1 RLPTLDP
8 PQLVEHQ
15 RAVEYVMRRA
25 TILPAPPGV
34 VFRGRRP
41 LLKFMEDQY
50 LALEEGLALLEGNW
64 EIRLHIAAAA
74 GQADEDLAR
83 LAADAYAELRR
94 HARAAVPFSPGRDH
108 LLSAA
113 FLVERGG
120 WIEFVEKAEELGA
133 AHAGLAVDV
142 TGPWPPYDFVRLVF

>member
-1 RLPTLDP
+1 
-8 PQLVEHQ
+8 
-15 RAVEYVMRRA
+15 M
-25 TILPAPPGV
+25 G
-34 VFRGRRP
+34 
-41 LLKFMEDQY
+41 
-50 LALEEGLALLEGNW
+50 
-64 EIRLHIAAAA
+64 
-74 GQADEDLAR
+74 ADEDLAR

-94 HARAAVPFSPGRDH
+94 HARAAVPFSPDRAH

-113 FLVERGG
+113 FLVERAG